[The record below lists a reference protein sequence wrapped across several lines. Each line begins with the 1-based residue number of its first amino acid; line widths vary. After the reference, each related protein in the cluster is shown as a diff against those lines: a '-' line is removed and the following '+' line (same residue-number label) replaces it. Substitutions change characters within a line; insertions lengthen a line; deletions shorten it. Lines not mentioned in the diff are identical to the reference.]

1 MSDSNR
7 VAAGFFSLS
16 AGSPSGDD
24 RPYLAWHLL
33 DHLPEQ
39 YQVPGIL
46 LGQRWASTPACREV
60 RAVSSDGWSD
70 VDHVVCYLMTEP
82 VDSVLDAFVSLGNRL
97 HEAGRYEMQLPSR
110 YRGPLRLTGT
120 RVAER
125 VAVSSEV
132 VPFRP
137 HQGIYLIVE
146 ALGLPERRS
155 TSVTEHALD
164 ALVAVPGIAGAWMF
178 TTAGEDQRP
187 LFTRAPVQITVCYL
201 DEEPVMAAIRLGPLV
216 ADLVRTGSVLLA
228 APFESLV
235 RWDWDRFGSAPPGP
249 LPDGKRG

>member
-1 MSDSNR
+1 MNDSNR

-39 YQVPGIL
+39 YRIPGIL
-46 LGQRWASTPACREV
+46 LGQRWASTPDCRGA
-60 RAVSSDGWSD
+60 RAVGGDGWSD

-82 VDSVLDAFVSLGNRL
+82 VDSVLDEFVALGNSL
-97 HEAGRYEMQLPSR
+97 HEAGRFEVQLPSR

-120 RVAER
+120 RAAGW
-125 VAVSSEV
+125 VAVSPDV

-137 HQGIYLIVE
+137 HRGIYLIVE
-146 ALGLPERRS
+146 ALGPQRRS
-155 TSVTEHALD
+155 GTVTEPEVLD
-164 ALVAVPGIAGAWMF
+164 SLVTVPGVAGAWVF
-178 TTAGEDQRP
+178 TTTGEHQRT
-187 LFTRAPVQITVCYL
+187 LFSRGPVQITVCYL
-201 DEEPVMAAIRLGPLV
+201 DDEPVMAATRLEPLV
-216 ADLVRTGSVLLA
+216 TDLMRTRHVLLA

-235 RWDWDRFGSAPPGP
+235 RWDWERFGSASPGP
-249 LPDGKRG
+249 LPDGSRG